1 VALSLSHQRKKR
13 KNNNNNEKRKN
24 NLKIEKI
31 YKTIKN
37 IKISGPDIVKFQ
49 S

>member
-1 VALSLSHQRKKR
+1 VSRQRKKENN
-13 KNNNNNEKRKN
+13 NNNNNEKRKD

-37 IKISGPDIVKFQ
+37 
-49 S
+49 